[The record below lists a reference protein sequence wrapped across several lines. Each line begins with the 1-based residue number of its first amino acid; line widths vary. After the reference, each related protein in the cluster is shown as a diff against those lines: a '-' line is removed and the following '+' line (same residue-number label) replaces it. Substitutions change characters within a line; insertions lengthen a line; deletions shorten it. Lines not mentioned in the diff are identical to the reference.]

1 MPSGAWCWGLK
12 EPIVCISATVFSR
25 VIFSLTSLSLPL
37 SLYILSPLV
46 EERMG
51 DALMTKAFSP
61 QKKNLLGEVVKTVF
75 EFFE

>member
-1 MPSGAWCWGLK
+1 M
-12 EPIVCISATVFSR
+12 
-25 VIFSLTSLSLPL
+25 IFSLTSLSLPL

-61 QKKNLLGEVVKTVF
+61 QKKDLLEEVLETVF

>member
-1 MPSGAWCWGLK
+1 MQRAWCIIQLGK
-12 EPIVCISATVFSR
+12 Y
-25 VIFSLTSLSLPL
+25 IFLLVPLTSLSLPL
-37 SLYILSPLV
+37 SHSILSPLV

>member
-1 MPSGAWCWGLK
+1 M
-12 EPIVCISATVFSR
+12 TVFSC
-25 VIFSLTSLSLPL
+25 VVLSLTSLSLPL

-46 EERMG
+46 EVRMG

-61 QKKNLLGEVVKTVF
+61 QKKDLLEEVLETVF